1 MLITSYL
8 DLVQEELR
16 GDDLPLVQPGLAVG
30 LEDSPAEERLVRCL
44 EVRALAEVQR
54 HAEVD
59 VPDHVRPTYV
69 KENHVPYGISE
80 YRACIPVKPHRLTQV
95 RSKYNR

>member
-30 LEDSPAEERLVRCL
+30 LEDPPAE
-44 EVRALAEVQR
+44 
-54 HAEVD
+54 
-59 VPDHVRPTYV
+59 
-69 KENHVPYGISE
+69 
-80 YRACIPVKPHRLTQV
+80 
-95 RSKYNR
+95 